1 MDEFKCHANHMNQ
14 LRYWYKEIL
23 AELAD
28 SVILADIIGQIYGM
42 GGSYNKLSPNLGE
55 QIRESNYGLC

>member
-1 MDEFKCHANHMNQ
+1 MNQ

-28 SVILADIIGQIYGM
+28 SVILADILGQIYGM
-42 GGSYNKLSPNLGE
+42 SGSYNKLSLNLGD
-55 QIRESNYGLC
+55 QIRDSRYALC